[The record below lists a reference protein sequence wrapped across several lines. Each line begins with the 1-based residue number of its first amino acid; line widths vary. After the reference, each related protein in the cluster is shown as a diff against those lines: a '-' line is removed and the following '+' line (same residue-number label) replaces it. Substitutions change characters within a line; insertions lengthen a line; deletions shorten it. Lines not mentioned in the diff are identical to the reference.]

1 MIFLKKSQTNIWIP
15 QHTKADGPYRLTISH
30 NLTNTEHEFG
40 SLQNEGYKSGYWIFM
55 NLDFRYLESGENEYK
70 LYDKDGN
77 LIENGLLQVMQQLSE
92 PISVS
97 YEKKQN
103 TIVYNG

>member
-1 MIFLKKSQTNIWIP
+1 MIFLKKSQTTIWIP
-15 QHTKADGPYRLTISH
+15 QHNKADGPFKLIIKH
-30 NLTNTEHEFG
+30 NLTNEEHEFNDIN
-40 SLQNEGYKSGYWIFM
+40 NEGYKSGFWIFM

>member
-15 QHTKADGPYRLTISH
+15 QHTKADGPFRLTISH
-30 NLTNTEHEFG
+30 NLTNTEHEFDN
-40 SLQNEGYKSGYWIFM
+40 LQNEGYKSGYWIFM
-55 NLDFRYLESGENEYK
+55 NLDFGYLESGENEYK
-70 LYDKDGN
+70 LYDKDNN
-77 LIENGLLQVMQQLSE
+77 LIENGLLNVMHQLSE